1 MALEPSPPPPYF
13 KATGG
18 SGLRVKQYLVRS
30 RWDVKDAEDHK
41 TTSKNIIAS
50 LSYNCFSFTECEKL
64 PIAIHKNSFC
74 ALSSENNFVGF

>member
-1 MALEPSPPPPYF
+1 MALEPSPLLILRP
-13 KATGG
+13 GG

-41 TTSKNIIAS
+41 NTSKNIIAS

-74 ALSSENNFVGF
+74 ALSSENNFAGF